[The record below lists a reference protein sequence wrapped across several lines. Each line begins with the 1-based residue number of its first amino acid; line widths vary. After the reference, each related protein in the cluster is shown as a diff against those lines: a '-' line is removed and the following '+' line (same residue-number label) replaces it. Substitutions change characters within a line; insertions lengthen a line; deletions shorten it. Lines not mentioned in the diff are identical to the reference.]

1 MSRLQDSKNAY
12 QNIPIPDRL
21 NQVVAAA
28 IAQSAESAGTK
39 QATPAKPEKRRRSH
53 IAVYIG
59 RMAATAAVLAVLLAV
74 GVNTSPVLAQ
84 GLENVPVIGALVKLF
99 TIQSYQAE
107 DDTSGITVETP
118 AIEFIQEDTGGL
130 ADDVN
135 ARIKAECDAY
145 AAEAR
150 TRAEEYRK
158 AFMETGGTEEEWKAH
173 NIQIKVWYELK
184 SQSDSYLSFVVS
196 GTENWT
202 SAYAQSRYYN
212 LDLKNMKYVSLRDL
226 LGEDYISIANESIR
240 SQIAALEASGSTFF
254 TESEGGFETITDG
267 ASFYINEKGNPVIV
281 FEKYEIAPG
290 SMGNPEFEITAR
302 E

>member
-28 IAQSAESAGTK
+28 IAQSAESAGPK
-39 QATPAKPEKRRRSH
+39 QANAAKAGKRPRKH

-240 SQIAALEASGSTFF
+240 SQIAALEASGNTFF
-254 TESEGGFETITDG
+254 AAGEGGFETITDG

>member
-28 IAQSAESAGTK
+28 IAQSAENAGPK
-39 QATPAKPEKRRRSH
+39 QANAAKAGNRTRKH

-107 DDTSGITVETP
+107 DDTSGITVEVP

>member
-28 IAQSAESAGTK
+28 IAQSAENAGPK
-39 QATPAKPEKRRRSH
+39 QTNAAGPEKRRRNH
-53 IAVYIG
+53 MAVYIG

-99 TIQSYQAE
+99 TIQSYQAA
-107 DDTSGITVETP
+107 DDTSGITVEVP
-118 AIEFIQEDTGGL
+118 AIEFIQKDNSGL

-158 AFMETGGTEEEWKAH
+158 AFMETGGTEDEWKAH

-184 SQSDSYLSFVVS
+184 SQSDRYLSFVVS

-212 LDLKNMKYVSLRDL
+212 LDLENMKYVSLKDL
-226 LGEDYISIANESIR
+226 LGENYIGIANESIR

-254 TESEGGFETITDG
+254 AVGEGGFETITEDT
-267 ASFYINEKGNPVIV
+267 SFFINEKGNPVIV

-302 E
+302 Q